1 MAKLNY
7 IYVVSNRNTGYDY
20 NYSLKSEAVKRAKAL
35 KKLGNR
41 VWLSKVNL
49 STGKSVLLKF

>member
-20 NYSLKSEAVKRAKAL
+20 NYSLKLEAVKFAKAL
-35 KKLGNR
+35 KKRGNR
-41 VWLSKVNL
+41 VWLTRVNL
-49 STGKSVLLKF
+49 STGKTMRIKF